1 MESSD
6 PVSALLQHK
15 SPDLWTAAP
24 DDTVFDSIG
33 LMADKNVGALLVMDG
48 RKLVGLFTERDYTR
62 GVILKERSSRST
74 TVREI
79 MTSDPVHVAPSD
91 TVQHCMEIMTNQRFR
106 HLPVV
111 SEGEVIG
118 LVSIGDLVK
127 WIISAQ
133 DALIE
138 HLENFILGS
147 YPA

>member
-1 MESSD
+1 MESTD

-15 SPDLWTAAP
+15 SSDLWTAAP
-24 DDTVFDSIG
+24 DDTVIDAIG
-33 LMADKNVGALLVMDG
+33 MMAEKNVGALLVMDG
-48 RKLVGLFTERDYTR
+48 GKLVGLFTERDYTR

-74 TVREI
+74 PVCEI
-79 MTSDPVHVAPSD
+79 MTSDPVHVSPAD

-106 HLPVV
+106 HLPVI
-111 SEGEVIG
+111 SEGQVIG

-133 DALIE
+133 GALID
-138 HLENFILGS
+138 HLENYIIGS